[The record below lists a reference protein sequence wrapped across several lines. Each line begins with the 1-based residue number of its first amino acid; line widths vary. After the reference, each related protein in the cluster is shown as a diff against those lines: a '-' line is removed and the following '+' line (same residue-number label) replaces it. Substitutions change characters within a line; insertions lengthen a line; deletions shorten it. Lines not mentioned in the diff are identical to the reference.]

1 MMSLPYE
8 RELVPRARQ
17 LRKDATPWERKLWYD
32 FLRGFPLRFQRQKA
46 IGPYIVDF
54 YCHKGGLVVELDGG
68 QHYQPEQQ
76 EYDRRRTTY
85 LEGLG
90 LKVLRFSNLDV
101 SQNFDSVCEAISG
114 SLSEGA
120 VSEAD

>member
-1 MMSLPYE
+1 MSLPYE
-8 RELVPRARQ
+8 KKRIPNARQ

-32 FLRGFPLRFQRQKA
+32 FLRGYPLRFQRQKV

-54 YCHKGGLVVELDGG
+54 YCHKGALVVEVDGG

-76 EYDRRRTTY
+76 EYDRRRTAY

-101 SQNFDSVCEAISG
+101 SQKFDSVCEAISG